1 MDGFIKDNIVQ
12 GFFTDTV
19 NFSITINSSIKVVSN
34 MVIFTDTENYTIV
47 SLFVS

>member
-12 GFFTDTV
+12 GFSMDTV

-34 MVIFTDTENYTIV
+34 MAIFTDTENYTIV